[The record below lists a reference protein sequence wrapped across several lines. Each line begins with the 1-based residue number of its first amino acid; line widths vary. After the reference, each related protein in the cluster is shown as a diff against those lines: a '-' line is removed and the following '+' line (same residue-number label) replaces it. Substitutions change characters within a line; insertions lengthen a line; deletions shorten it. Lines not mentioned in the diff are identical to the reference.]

1 MLTPPMAVQSFSV
14 SFDGDASSWQ
24 LQKTECQDINK
35 QHNHRGDYYRL
46 IRLLL
51 VTLDETCT
59 RTWKMQKE
67 KWEEPVR
74 DALQFVLWKRTG

>member
-35 QHNHRGDYYRL
+35 QHNHMGDYYRL
-46 IRLLL
+46 IRFLL

-59 RTWKMQKE
+59 RT
-67 KWEEPVR
+67 
-74 DALQFVLWKRTG
+74 